1 MISGM
6 RGWGGYHWIGCK
18 DLLRFSGHQPC
29 EPFDYSAKLSFL
41 RVCSYVPLACRSTQE
56 YVVAVSNTGLKL
68 NTKCESVTKKE
79 IFKMKQEK
87 LQAELER
94 LENMK
99 VYEKEYAS
107 KGLICGIDEAGRG
120 PLAGPVVAAA
130 VILPEDVDYI
140 YLNDSK
146 KVTEKRREA
155 LFEQIVS
162 TAVSY
167 GIGVVSHDIIDD
179 INILQATYMAMRLAL
194 ENMNVKPEVCLVDA
208 VNVPELDIF
217 QVPIIKGDAK
227 SISIAA
233 ASVLAKV
240 TRDRMMAG
248 LGEKYPQYGFE
259 KHKGYGTKA
268 HMEAIREFGPCPE
281 HRKTFISSIV

>member
-1 MISGM
+1 M
-6 RGWGGYHWIGCK
+6 
-18 DLLRFSGHQPC
+18 
-29 EPFDYSAKLSFL
+29 
-41 RVCSYVPLACRSTQE
+41 
-56 YVVAVSNTGLKL
+56 
-68 NTKCESVTKKE
+68 KE
-79 IFKMKQEK
+79 EK

-94 LENMK
+94 LEGMK
-99 VYEKEYAS
+99 VYEKEYAG
-107 KGLICGIDEAGRG
+107 KGMICGIDEAGRG

-130 VILPEDVDYI
+130 VILPRDVDYI

-167 GIGVVSHDIIDD
+167 GIGIVSHDIIDE
-179 INILQATYMAMRLAL
+179 INILQATYKAMREAV
-194 ENMNVKPEVCLVDA
+194 ENMKIRPDICLVDA
-208 VNVPELDIF
+208 VTVPELDIP
-217 QVPIIKGDAK
+217 QVPIVKGDAK
-227 SISIAA
+227 SLSIAA

-240 TRDRMMAG
+240 TRDRIMTE

-268 HMEAIREFGPCPE
+268 HIEAIKEFGPAEE
-281 HRKTFISSIV
+281 HRKTFIRNFT